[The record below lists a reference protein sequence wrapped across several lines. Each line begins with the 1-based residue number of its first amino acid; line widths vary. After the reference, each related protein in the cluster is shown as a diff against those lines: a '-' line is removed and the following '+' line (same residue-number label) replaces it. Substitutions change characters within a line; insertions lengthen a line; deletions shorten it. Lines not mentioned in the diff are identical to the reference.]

1 MEDHVRARVYEIGTC
16 SGSISRVRHVLDD
29 GARGGR
35 GKRRAVGKREW
46 GKRGSKKETSVF
58 ENGGEKLCV
67 EQRNRKFIQSL
78 ITSRQRQ
85 HCSGVN
91 NRAVLWVHVAA
102 AAAAASIRPP
112 DLQRLFAFLISLF
125 SWEFRS
131 PYRRHLAFSLPFPVP
146 RPSGEAQKF
155 TRIRVTI
162 SLLETVSHKRFLRGG
177 GGGGGGDLSVPV
189 PPSSSPTCTT

>member
-1 MEDHVRARVYEIGTC
+1 MGQPPEEKTEYSKMEPG
-16 SGSISRVRHVLDD
+16 
-29 GARGGR
+29 
-35 GKRRAVGKREW
+35 
-46 GKRGSKKETSVF
+46 
-58 ENGGEKLCV
+58 V

-102 AAAAASIRPP
+102 TASIHFS

-131 PYRRHLAFSLPFPVP
+131 PYRRHLAFSLLFSSLLFPSLLFFSLLFSSLFFSFRHFAPLFLRV
-146 RPSGEAQKF
+146 QKF
-155 TRIRVTI
+155 TQTRVTI
-162 SLLETVSHKRFLRGG
+162 HLETCHKDFIRGSSRRRSLQKRTDSFSRENSRFRKSHSFKLALIRFDSIRF
-177 GGGGGGDLSVPV
+177 D
-189 PPSSSPTCTT
+189 

>member
-1 MEDHVRARVYEIGTC
+1 MGQPPEEKTEYSKMEPG
-16 SGSISRVRHVLDD
+16 
-29 GARGGR
+29 
-35 GKRRAVGKREW
+35 
-46 GKRGSKKETSVF
+46 
-58 ENGGEKLCV
+58 V

-102 AAAAASIRPP
+102 TASIHFS

-131 PYRRHLAFSLPFPVP
+131 PYRRHLAFSLLFSSLLFPSLLFFSLLFSSLLFSSLFFSFRHFAPLFLRV
-146 RPSGEAQKF
+146 QKF
-155 TRIRVTI
+155 TQTRVTI
-162 SLLETVSHKRFLRGG
+162 HLETCHKDFIRGSSRRRSLQKRTDSFSRENSRFRKSHSFKLALIRFDSIRF
-177 GGGGGGDLSVPV
+177 D
-189 PPSSSPTCTT
+189 

>member
-1 MEDHVRARVYEIGTC
+1 MVEDHVRARVYEIGTC

-29 GARGGR
+29 GAREGGGGEEKSSGR
-35 GKRRAVGKREW
+35 EREW

-125 SWEFRS
+125 S
-131 PYRRHLAFSLPFPVP
+131 
-146 RPSGEAQKF
+146 
-155 TRIRVTI
+155 
-162 SLLETVSHKRFLRGG
+162 
-177 GGGGGGDLSVPV
+177 
-189 PPSSSPTCTT
+189 

>member
-1 MEDHVRARVYEIGTC
+1 MGQPPEEKTEYSKMEPG
-16 SGSISRVRHVLDD
+16 
-29 GARGGR
+29 
-35 GKRRAVGKREW
+35 
-46 GKRGSKKETSVF
+46 
-58 ENGGEKLCV
+58 V

-102 AAAAASIRPP
+102 TASIHFS

-131 PYRRHLAFSLPFPVP
+131 PYRRHLAFSLLF
-146 RPSGEAQKF
+146 S
-155 TRIRVTI
+155 
-162 SLLETVSHKRFLRGG
+162 SLLFPSLLFFSLLFSSLLFSFLLVSSFRAL
-177 GGGGGGDLSVPV
+177 V
-189 PPSSSPTCTT
+189 PSSSEIYANTRNNSPRNVPQRFYTRLVSSTLITKEN